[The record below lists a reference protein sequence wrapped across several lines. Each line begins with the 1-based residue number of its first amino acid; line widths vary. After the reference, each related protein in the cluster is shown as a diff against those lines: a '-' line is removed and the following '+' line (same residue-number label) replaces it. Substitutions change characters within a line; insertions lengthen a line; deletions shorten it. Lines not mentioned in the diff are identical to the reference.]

1 MAETKF
7 MNQNFHIYCD
17 ETCHLENDGVP
28 VMVLGAVW
36 CSREKRREMSA
47 RLREIKQ
54 KHGLA
59 AEFEV
64 KWVKVS
70 PAKVAFYTEW
80 LDYFFDDDDLHF
92 RAVVIPDKSRLRHAD
107 FGQSH
112 DGWYYK
118 MYFTLLEVLLTPDDR
133 YRIFIDRKDTRSGA
147 KVAELHDVLCN
158 NAYDFDRRIIEQVQP
173 VVSHEVEL
181 LQLCDLLT
189 GAVGYANRGLKSNAG
204 KVALVERI
212 KSRSGY
218 DLAHTTLLRERKFN
232 LLRWSAQPHE

>member
-1 MAETKF
+1 
-7 MNQNFHIYCD
+7 MNQTFHIYCD

-36 CSREKRREMSA
+36 CSREKRREMAA

-54 KHGLA
+54 KHGLS

-70 PAKVAFYTEW
+70 PAKTAFYTEW

-92 RAVVIPDKSRLRHAD
+92 RAVVIPDKIRLRHAD

-133 YRIFIDRKDTRSGA
+133 YRIFIDRKDTRSGT

-158 NAYDFDRRIIEQVQP
+158 NAYDFDRQIIEQLQP
-173 VVSHEVEL
+173 VVSHEVEI

-189 GAVGYANRGLKSNAG
+189 GAVGYANRGLVSSAAKL
-204 KVALVERI
+204 ALVERI

-218 DLAHTTLLRERKFN
+218 NLTHTTLLRERKFN
-232 LLRWSAQPHE
+232 LLRWNAQPHE